1 MKYAYGKE
9 TNSLQDNSSSRNV
22 TSNEIGSLAVCTLL
36 GIPESKTFFEQ
47 AKYAHNL
54 SHPVLQ
60 LFVLTL
66 KYIPSLRNRRNVYEA
81 SLLTRIRP
89 LYSLQSF
96 LFFLFLACNSL
107 GKKKLTNV
115 RTFVCSY
122 GAKRRNSRSKKIRRF
137 FFFKIN
143 TNDILITFCTI
154 FERID
159 PFSIRRPIRTI
170 CRTIT
175 RSRNDEEKLMK
186 RITKPDN
193 IHLLIPSRHAPFS
206 YAFIILH
213 VSSLNFITPESF

>member
-1 MKYAYGKE
+1 ME
-9 TNSLQDNSSSRNV
+9 QSV
-22 TSNEIGSLAVCTLL
+22 EIPGRRR
-36 GIPESKTFFEQ
+36 FED
-47 AKYAHNL
+47 
-54 SHPVLQ
+54 
-60 LFVLTL
+60 F
-66 KYIPSLRNRRNVYEA
+66 
-81 SLLTRIRP
+81 
-89 LYSLQSF
+89 SF
-96 LFFLFLACNSL
+96 LN
-107 GKKKLTNV
+107 
-115 RTFVCSY
+115 
-122 GAKRRNSRSKKIRRF
+122 
-137 FFFKIN
+137 N

>member
-1 MKYAYGKE
+1 MHTEKKRILC
-9 TNSLQDNSSSRNV
+9 LQDNSSSRNV
-22 TSNEIGSLAVCTLL
+22 TSSEIGSLAVCILL

-115 RTFVCSY
+115 RTEQSV
-122 GAKRRNSRSKKIRRF
+122 KIPGRRRF
-137 FFFKIN
+137 EDFSFLNN

>member
-1 MKYAYGKE
+1 MHTEKKRILC
-9 TNSLQDNSSSRNV
+9 LQDNSSSRNV

-96 LFFLFLACNSL
+96 LFFLFLACNSP

-115 RTFVCSY
+115 RTEQSV
-122 GAKRRNSRSKKIRRF
+122 KIPGRRRF
-137 FFFKIN
+137 EDFSFLN
-143 TNDILITFCTI
+143 NND
-154 FERID
+154 
-159 PFSIRRPIRTI
+159 
-170 CRTIT
+170 
-175 RSRNDEEKLMK
+175 NK
-186 RITKPDN
+186 
-193 IHLLIPSRHAPFS
+193 
-206 YAFIILH
+206 
-213 VSSLNFITPESF
+213 

>member
-1 MKYAYGKE
+1 MHTEKKRILC
-9 TNSLQDNSSSRNV
+9 LQDNSSSRNV
-22 TSNEIGSLAVCTLL
+22 TSSEIGSLAVCTLL

-115 RTFVCSY
+115 RTEQSVEIP
-122 GAKRRNSRSKKIRRF
+122 GRRRF
-137 FFFKIN
+137 EDFSFLNN

-186 RITKPDN
+186 RITKSDN